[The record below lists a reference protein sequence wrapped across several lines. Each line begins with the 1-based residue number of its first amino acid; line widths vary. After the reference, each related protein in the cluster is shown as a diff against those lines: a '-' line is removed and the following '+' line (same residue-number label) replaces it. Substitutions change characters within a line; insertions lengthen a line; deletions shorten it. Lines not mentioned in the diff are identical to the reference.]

1 MRPRSAAARE
11 AVLAAT
17 AALLADAGVEGLHIE
32 QVAVRSGVAKT
43 TIYRH
48 WPTKAD
54 LVVDA
59 VSRCVVP
66 VATPNSGD
74 LRADLIEV
82 VVGMRDALVAS
93 GLIELVPSLLSA
105 ARHDPELAALH
116 ERLDEDRDTPVRT
129 VLELA
134 QLRGDLPRDLDLDL
148 AAELLIGP
156 LLLRLLFTRQP
167 PTDDHVAF
175 VVDTVLAGL
184 RLAGPVA
191 TLGRAS
197 PTS

>member
-11 AVLAAT
+11 AVLTAT
-17 AALLADAGVEGLHIE
+17 TALLADAGVEGLHIE
-32 QVAVRSGVAKT
+32 QVSARSGVAKT

-59 VSRCVVP
+59 ISSCVVP

-74 LRADLIEV
+74 LRRDLIEV

-93 GLIELVPSLLSA
+93 GLIDLVPSLLAA
-105 ARHDPELAALH
+105 ARNDPELAALH
-116 ERLDEDRDTPVRT
+116 ERLGQDRDTPVRT

-134 QLRGDLPRDLDLDL
+134 QLRRALPDEIDLDR
-148 AAELLIGP
+148 AAELLVGP
-156 LLLRLLFTRQP
+156 LLLRLLFTHEP

-184 RLAGPVA
+184 RAEASVPAGLSDPA
-191 TLGRAS
+191 A
-197 PTS
+197 